1 MAIVEGVLTNPRKG
15 IYKQFWEALLNGD
28 TGTTLTAPNH
38 PDKTVQV
45 VGTFGAGG
53 TVILEGSNNGGD
65 DWFTLTD
72 PQDNVLSFTAAG
84 GKVIMENPGMI
95 RPNVTGG
102 DETTDLDVA
111 IFAV

>member
-1 MAIVEGVLTNPRKG
+1 MSVIGGVLTNPSKG
-15 IYKQFWEALLNGD
+15 IYKSLWETLTNGD
-28 TGTTLTAPNH
+28 TGTELTAPNH

-45 VGTFGAGG
+45 GGTFGAGG
-53 TVILEGSNNGGD
+53 TVIIQGSNDGGAT
-65 DWFTLTD
+65 WATLTD

-84 GKVIMENPGMI
+84 MKVIMENPGMI

-102 DETTDLDVA
+102 DGTTDIDVA